1 MCDTYVELSL
11 TIGYKDTEV
20 IIADQIHDSPQTEHN
35 EYISLSYVQ
44 ESIGFRLWFHRSIG
58 KLYHHYVKYNNKIVY
73 IHQTIRIMGD
83 ELYDNKTKLLDDQNG
98 IVWRRPS

>member
-1 MCDTYVELSL
+1 MRNGIMCDTYVELSL

-44 ESIGFRLWFHRSIG
+44 ESIGFRL
-58 KLYHHYVKYNNKIVY
+58 
-73 IHQTIRIMGD
+73 
-83 ELYDNKTKLLDDQNG
+83 
-98 IVWRRPS
+98 